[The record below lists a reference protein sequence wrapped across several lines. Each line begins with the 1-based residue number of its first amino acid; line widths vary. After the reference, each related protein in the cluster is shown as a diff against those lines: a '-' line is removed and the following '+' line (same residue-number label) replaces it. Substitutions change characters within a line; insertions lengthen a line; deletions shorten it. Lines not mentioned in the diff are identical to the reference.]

1 MNKEKTVKLISV
13 ICAVVSF
20 VLVCVLLFQFVKIS
34 NLQQKEKEL
43 THNLQSLEQQI
54 MEYTNEKN
62 YTSSNEYLEDY
73 AREVLGWG
81 KENEMYFN

>member
-43 THNLQSLEQQI
+43 TQNLQSLEQQI